1 MLDTPFDTDTEEGTP
16 ERQLL
21 PAGRYKAEITKATYG
36 PTKNGKGHKIDLTAV
51 IVGGEHDKRV
61 QFASILMQHE
71 SEDAQRFGRQKFK
84 DLCVACGV
92 GGQVTDLDALLYK
105 PIMINVSIRKDKNGE
120 YYVPKNWAVKFGLGF
135 MQQGLFKD
143 KEVANSIA
151 KWGDPEVLREQDAY
165 TADRSYRLTP
175 WFADWEAETWG
186 ELQKAI
192 LGQKDPHQVLV
203 ELADKAKELK
213 KKYQ

>member
-51 IVGGEHDKRV
+51 VVGGEHDKRV

-92 GGQVTDLDALLYK
+92 GGQVTDLDTLLYK
-105 PIMINVSIRKDKNGE
+105 PIVISVNIRKDKNGE
-120 YYVPKNWAVKFGLGF
+120 YPDKNEITRFMPVIANWNGQRPTANVIKITEAPATPKVSNGGGKPMDDEIPF
-135 MQQGLFKD
+135 
-143 KEVANSIA
+143 
-151 KWGDPEVLREQDAY
+151 
-165 TADRSYRLTP
+165 
-175 WFADWEAETWG
+175 
-186 ELQKAI
+186 
-192 LGQKDPHQVLV
+192 
-203 ELADKAKELK
+203 
-213 KKYQ
+213 